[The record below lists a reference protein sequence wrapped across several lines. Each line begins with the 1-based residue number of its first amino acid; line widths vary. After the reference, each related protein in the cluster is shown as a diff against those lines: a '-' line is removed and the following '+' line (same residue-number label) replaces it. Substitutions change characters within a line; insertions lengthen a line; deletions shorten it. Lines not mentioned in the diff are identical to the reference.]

1 MLQAVAGGL
10 PPPGNCPKPK
20 VDVIRHRKSTY
31 TILQEAQFLRFK
43 AMSCQAWVTRLNM
56 YCRVYTHQTM
66 VGNLVRVEE
75 PLSLTVD
82 DCRKLIEDGQL
93 HYAGMAW

>member
-1 MLQAVAGGL
+1 MRL

-43 AMSCQAWVTRLNM
+43 AMSCQAWVTRLPM
-56 YCRVYTHQTM
+56 YCRVYSHQTM